1 MRTFAVIAAL
11 LAASISVTEA
21 AVGRGACP
29 TLTSVAWDQT
39 MAVPDI
45 FFVKYVDK
53 LINSGYTLY
62 NLVLNKQYITMDC
75 VGINLAKMDGMHLD
89 LATFNAL
96 NTEIAKYKV
105 PAGITYWDTTNS
117 VGIFQGCV
125 DASGLVT
132 ILGFIGNIPD
142 WATTIINIATYLMK
156 FVHFQLNIVFNGAE
170 AALDPSVVT
179 SLTTRLTDPTNKAAI
194 KMSSVIQL
202 KTDASSCPTGLQ
214 FGQEDN

>member
-11 LAASISVTEA
+11 LAASISFTEA

-39 MAVPDI
+39 MSVPTI
-45 FFVKYVDK
+45 FYVKYIDK

-75 VGINLAKMDGMHLD
+75 VGANLGKMSMTLD
-89 LATFNAL
+89 SATFDSL
-96 NTEIAKYKV
+96 NTEIAKYKI
-105 PAGITYWDTTNS
+105 PAAITYWDTTNS

-132 ILGFIGNIPD
+132 IIGYLGNIPD

-156 FVHFQLNIVFNGAE
+156 FVHFQLNIVFNGAA
-170 AALDPSVVT
+170 AALDASVVT
-179 SLTTRLTDPTNKAAI
+179 SLTTRLTDATNAAAI
-194 KMSSVIQL
+194 KMSSITAL
-202 KTDASSCPTGLQ
+202 KTDATSCPSGLQ
-214 FGQEDN
+214 FG